1 MDQIYE
7 NRRIKLGIL
16 KKRFRHWTDLNLAL
30 GWESTSPRLSRIFV
44 NSLKSDTQKPYVMG
58 EVTARHIE
66 KMLNLPLCWLDM
78 PATYA
83 DLNDL
88 PDPAL
93 EANKVMESIP
103 QDKWP
108 LALTLLK
115 ALAADQQ
122 VDTGQ
127 NEPSQSINSRKIA

>member
-1 MDQIYE
+1 MEQIYE

-44 NSLKSDTQKPYVMG
+44 GSSRSETKKPYFMG

-66 KMLNLPLCWLDM
+66 KMLDLPLCWLDM

-83 DLNDL
+83 DLQGL
-88 PDPAL
+88 PDPTV
-93 EANKVMESIP
+93 EAHKVMDSIP
-103 QDKWP
+103 QEKWP

-115 ALAADQQ
+115 ALAADQSAEEA
-122 VDTGQ
+122 Q
-127 NEPSQSINSRKIA
+127 NAEAQSIKPRKMA